1 MSNFEEKPTQ
11 EVASFYQELLLKKY
25 APTCILINE
34 NEKVL
39 QINGDLEK
47 YFTRASNAPGQLLS
61 AYVDKVVYSELMK
74 GIREVAEGEDVVM
87 IDGNVLNALA
97 FFKIY
102 ILSMIVE
109 PSGERLFLIE
119 FEDTEIQNTKKIINN
134 PSVVIHDFQEQL
146 DNFYQVIEHD
156 IKNAFSNFVML
167 TNLEE
172 TSYSKADKI
181 QDIKGM
187 QEKILS
193 NMHNHLNRLIN
204 FISIYFSNTK

>member
-1 MSNFEEKPTQ
+1 
-11 EVASFYQELLLKKY
+11 
-25 APTCILINE
+25 
-34 NEKVL
+34 
-39 QINGDLEK
+39 
-47 YFTRASNAPGQLLS
+47 
-61 AYVDKVVYSELMK
+61 
-74 GIREVAEGEDVVM
+74 
-87 IDGNVLNALA
+87 
-97 FFKIY
+97 
-102 ILSMIVE
+102 MIVE

-156 IKNAFSNFVML
+156 INNAFSNFVML

-193 NMHNHLNRLIN
+193 NVHNHLNRLIN
-204 FISIYFSNTK
+204 FISNYFSNTK